1 MRRAS
6 ARATLYEGG
15 MTGRLKGRLKG
26 RLTRA
31 VAAAALWLAA
41 LPAAAQMPPQRVP
54 VGEPEARPQAQ
65 QPARA
70 PSAQRQQRAG
80 TPTEQLFDAI
90 NTGEIEDVRA
100 AVAAGAD
107 VSARNLLG
115 LTPVDLAIDLGRND
129 IALYLLSLGRARPL
143 APLPE
148 EQAAGRHS
156 RALERQLRLQ
166 QERAEQAAIE
176 AALRN
181 RAPAVSSEGIVAV
194 APLWRGDGGT
204 PNPAIGFL
212 GFDAGRP
219 PGASSPAQRSAPA
232 QQRERERPA
241 AAPRA
246 PVTREALP
254 PG

>member
-1 MRRAS
+1 MGSRLL
-6 ARATLYEGG
+6 TL
-15 MTGRLKGRLKG
+15 
-26 RLTRA
+26 
-31 VAAAALWLAA
+31 VAAAALGLAT
-41 LPAAAQMPPQRVP
+41 LPALAQMPPQRMP
-54 VGEPEARPQAQ
+54 TGQPQAQPQPQARPQPGRT
-65 QPARA
+65 PA
-70 PSAQRQQRAG
+70 AQRQPRTG

-90 NTGEIEDVRA
+90 NVGEIDDVRA

-107 VSARNLLG
+107 VSARNVLG

-129 IALYLLSLGRARPL
+129 IALYLLSLGRVRPL

-148 EQAAGRHS
+148 EQAARRQS
-156 RALERQLRLQ
+156 RASEQQLRLQ
-166 QERAEQAAIE
+166 QQRAEQAAVE
-176 AALRN
+176 AALRS
-181 RAPAVSSEGIVAV
+181 RAPAVSGQGIVSV

-219 PGASSPAQRSAPA
+219 PGAAAPAQRQAPA
-232 QQRERERPA
+232 AQREPQPPR

-254 PG
+254 SG